1 MANDDPAP
9 RDVSLAFD
17 WLSRRLGE
25 LSVPT
30 RAVGRDPETAG
41 APPPSTEP
49 APAAGPPAPAAT
61 PLDTTAQTDATRSTA
76 TSAPSGWPMRSRARE
91 EQAPR
96 TPTPASVTAEDQLV
110 SSAPAGPL
118 GASASATPLLDKVG
132 RDLTALAHAGQLPVV
147 LGREAE
153 IDAVI
158 EILVRSRRHN
168 PLLVAP
174 EGTGR
179 TALVEGLAARIAAG
193 DVPALLRGRRII
205 EVSAGDL
212 TAGTQYRGQLEERL
226 GQFTTE
232 AARPDV
238 ILFFPDIHL
247 LAGAGTTESSAIGAD
262 AILGPALA
270 RGEITVIG
278 TTTPDEERRRIAR
291 SPSLAGQFMALTI
304 REIGRD
310 LTRRIMLGVR
320 DGLAVSRGV
329 RVSDAAID
337 VLLAYAD
344 ARIANRRFPDKA
356 LDLLEAAVANALV
369 AGRSRVDRTAAV
381 RVTELYERRVSATPT
396 LVRFGRDLRALAR
409 DNRIG
414 PVIGRDAEIDLVI
427 ETVMRSSK
435 RNPLLLGPAGSGK
448 TAIVEGFAIRLET
461 GAVPASLR
469 DQHLFDVPLTGLAD
483 AIEAEPELL
492 SAFLAEASHPQVIV
506 FFDEIHLLT
515 RPAVRK
521 LAEAL
526 KPALARGEIA
536 CVGATTG
543 PEYQQTIEP
552 EAAIARRFSPI
563 SITPM
568 DEAAVAAVLRG
579 VRDKLAGG
587 RGVAVDDA
595 ALAEITTLATQWIPN
610 RAFPDKGVD
619 LIEQSVAYALT
630 HGLTAVDP
638 PVVRLVVARMVG
650 MPLDPAA
657 ALASLRTDLGSA
669 GVLDQ
674 ATIDSLV
681 GRLGSALRGVDARPE
696 RPNASV
702 LLTGSAAGA
711 VDGLASAIATGI
723 YGRATAR
730 IDIELAS
737 MSDDSAVSTLLGS
750 APGLIGSERPLP
762 LHELTRSPFSVVV
775 LRNVDRCSDAVCQ
788 AIVAALEA
796 GAFTDAMGR
805 RLPLGGAVVLMTGS
819 AVPGLLD
826 PELLAACDLVVE
838 AAAPA
843 GSGSEDVQRL
853 LLAPLAVR
861 FARTGV
867 TVTFGPEFA
876 AWVASRQPGDGEAG
890 LTWLDRVLVP
900 ALVASMPPGATSLTA
915 EVRDDRP
922 VLVEPAG
929 ITARDGESPA
939 EGLLEPG

>member
-1 MANDDPAP
+1 MAKDDPAP

-17 WLSRRLGE
+17 WLSRRLAE
-25 LSVPT
+25 MPDPT
-30 RAVGRDPETAG
+30 RAATRDPEPID
-41 APPPSTEP
+41 APTPTTVP
-49 APAAGPPAPAAT
+49 APMPTSTPAAT
-61 PLDTTAQTDATRSTA
+61 RVPASAPEAVATR
-76 TSAPSGWPMRSRARE
+76 
-91 EQAPR
+91 
-96 TPTPASVTAEDQLV
+96 TPEPVAHDVQPAS
-110 SSAPAGPL
+110 SPPASGSP
-118 GASASATPLLDKVG
+118 TPLLDKVG
-132 RDLTALAHAGQLPVV
+132 RDLTALARAGQLPAV

-179 TALVEGLAARIAAG
+179 TAIVEGLAARIAAH
-193 DVPALLRGRRII
+193 DVPALLEGRRII

-226 GQFTTE
+226 GQFAAE

-262 AILGPALA
+262 AILGPALS
-270 RGEITVIG
+270 RGEITIIG

-291 SPSLAGQFMALTI
+291 SPSLAGQFMALTV

-320 DGLAVSRGV
+320 DALALSRGV

-337 VLLAYAD
+337 ILLAYAD
-344 ARIANRRFPDKA
+344 TRIANRRFPDKA

-369 AGRSRVDRTAAV
+369 AGRTRVDRTAAV
-381 RVTELYERRVSATPT
+381 RVTELYEGRVSATPT

-427 ETVMRSSK
+427 ETVMRSTK

-448 TAIVEGFAIRLET
+448 TAIVEGFAIRLES
-461 GAVPASLR
+461 GAVPEPLR
-469 DQHLFDVPLTGLAD
+469 DRHIFDVPLTGLAD

-515 RPAVRK
+515 RPGVRK

-543 PEYQQTIEP
+543 PEYQQAIEP

-563 SITPM
+563 SVTPM

-587 RGVAVDDA
+587 RGVALDDA
-595 ALAEITTLATQWIPN
+595 ALAEITTLAAQWIPN

-650 MPLDPAA
+650 MPLDPTA
-657 ALASLRTDLGSA
+657 ALASLRSSLVSSGT
-669 GVLDQ
+669 LDQ
-674 ATIDSLV
+674 PAIDGLV

-696 RPNASV
+696 RPNATA
-702 LLTGSAAGA
+702 LLTGPAAA
-711 VDGLASAIATGI
+711 VADGLASAIATTV

-730 IDIELAS
+730 IDIELS
-737 MSDDSAVSTLLGS
+737 GMSDDSAVSTLLGS

-775 LRNVDRCSDAVCQ
+775 LRNVDRCSEAVRQ

-805 RLPLGGAVVLMTGS
+805 RLPLGGAVVVMTSPATAGGHLD
-819 AVPGLLD
+819 PGLV
-826 PELLAACDLVVE
+826 AACDLVVE
-838 AAAPA
+838 ASAPA
-843 GSGSEDVQRL
+843 ASGSDDVQRTL
-853 LLAPLAVR
+853 LEPLAAR

-915 EVRDDRP
+915 EVHDDRP
-922 VLVEPAG
+922 ILVEPAG
-929 ITARDGESPA
+929 VSGREDESPA
-939 EGLLEPG
+939 DPRPEPG

>member
-1 MANDDPAP
+1 MRP
-9 RDVSLAFD
+9 R
-17 WLSRRLGE
+17 RRLAA
-25 LSVPT
+25 P
-30 RAVGRDPETAG
+30 ATAA
-41 APPPSTEP
+41 APLPSGDGSASRSPASP
-49 APAAGPPAPAAT
+49 APA
-61 PLDTTAQTDATRSTA
+61 
-76 TSAPSGWPMRSRARE
+76 SGSP
-91 EQAPR
+91 
-96 TPTPASVTAEDQLV
+96 
-110 SSAPAGPL
+110 
-118 GASASATPLLDKVG
+118 TPLLDKVG
-132 RDLTALAHAGQLPVV
+132 RDLTALAGAGQLPVV

-168 PLLVAP
+168 PLIVAP

-179 TALVEGLAARIAAG
+179 TAIVEGLAARIAAG
-193 DVPALLRGRRII
+193 DVPALLKGRRII

-226 GQFTTE
+226 GQFVAE
-232 AARPDV
+232 AMRPDV

-247 LAGAGTTESSAIGAD
+247 LAGAGATESSAIGAD
-262 AILGPALA
+262 AILGPAIS
-270 RGEITVIG
+270 RGEITIIG

-291 SPSLAGQFMALTI
+291 SPSLAGQLMTLTI
-304 REIGRD
+304 REIDRD

-320 DGLAVSRGV
+320 DALAGSRGV
-329 RVSDAAID
+329 RVSDAAIE
-337 VLLAYAD
+337 VLLAFAD
-344 ARIANRRFPDKA
+344 TRIANRRFPDKA

-369 AGRSRVDRTAAV
+369 AGRRRVDRTAAV

-396 LVRFGRDLRALAR
+396 LARFGRDLRALAR
-409 DNRIG
+409 DDRIG

-427 ETVMRSSK
+427 ETVMRSTK

-448 TAIVEGFAIRLET
+448 TAIVEGFAIRLES
-461 GAVPASLR
+461 GAVPGPLR
-469 DQHLFDVPLTGLAD
+469 DRHIFDVPLTGLAD

-515 RPAVRK
+515 SPGVRK

-543 PEYQQTIEP
+543 PEYQQAIEP

-563 SITPM
+563 SVTPM

-579 VRDKLAGG
+579 VRDRLAGA
-587 RGVAVDDA
+587 RGVALDDA

-650 MPLDPAA
+650 MPLDPGA
-657 ALASLRTDLGSA
+657 ALASLRTALVSA
-669 GVLDQ
+669 GTLDPS
-674 ATIDSLV
+674 AIDGLL

-702 LLTGSAAGA
+702 LLAGPAAA
-711 VDGLASAIATGI
+711 MADDLASAIATSI

-730 IDIELAS
+730 IDIELGG
-737 MSDDSAVSTLLGS
+737 MGDDSAISTLLGS

-775 LRNVDRCSDAVCQ
+775 LRNVDRCAGAIRQ

-805 RLPLGGAVVLMTGS
+805 RLPLGAAVVLMTSPATAGD
-819 AVPGLLD
+819 LLD
-826 PELLAACDLVVE
+826 PDLLAAIDLVIE
-838 AAAPA
+838 APA
-843 GSGSEDVQRL
+843 
-853 LLAPLAVR
+853 
-861 FARTGV
+861 
-867 TVTFGPEFA
+867 
-876 AWVASRQPGDGEAG
+876 AG
-890 LTWLDRVLVP
+890 LRVRTRCSGRCWLPSPCASPGP
-900 ALVASMPPGATSLTA
+900 A
-915 EVRDDRP
+915 
-922 VLVEPAG
+922 
-929 ITARDGESPA
+929 
-939 EGLLEPG
+939 

>member
-1 MANDDPAP
+1 MANDDPAL
-9 RDVSLAFD
+9 RDIGLAVD

-25 LSVPT
+25 LSVPP
-30 RAVGRDPETAG
+30 RPVGRDPEPAG
-41 APPPSTEP
+41 AS
-49 APAAGPPAPAAT
+49 T
-61 PLDTTAQTDATRSTA
+61 PLPSPV
-76 TSAPSGWPMRSRARE
+76 APSAGA
-91 EQAPR
+91 R
-96 TPTPASVTAEDQLV
+96 TPTAS
-110 SSAPAGPL
+110 
-118 GASASATPLLDKVG
+118 GASTPSPTPSAALEATAPRATAPVAADTRPGSPPAAPGSPTPLLDKVG
-132 RDLTALAHAGQLPVV
+132 RDLTALARAGQLPVI

-179 TALVEGLAARIAAG
+179 TAIVEGLAARIAAG
-193 DVPALLRGRRII
+193 DVPALLQDRRII
-205 EVSAGDL
+205 EVAAGDL

-226 GQFTTE
+226 AQFAAE
-232 AARPDV
+232 AAGPGI

-247 LAGAGTTESSAIGAD
+247 LAGAGATESSAIGAD
-262 AILGPALA
+262 AILGPALS

-278 TTTPDEERRRIAR
+278 TTTPDEDRRRIAR
-291 SPSLAGQFMALTI
+291 SPALAGQFMALTI

-320 DGLAVSRGV
+320 DALAGSRGV
-329 RVSDAAID
+329 RVSDAAIE
-337 VLLAYAD
+337 VLLAFAD
-344 ARIANRRFPDKA
+344 TRIANRRFPDKA

-369 AGRSRVDRTAAV
+369 GGRRRVDRAAAV
-381 RVTELYERRVSATPT
+381 RVTVLYERRVSATPT

-409 DNRIG
+409 DGRIG

-427 ETVMRSSK
+427 ETVMRSTK

-448 TAIVEGFAIRLET
+448 TAIVEGFAIRLEA
-461 GAVPASLR
+461 GSVPGSLR
-469 DQHLFDVPLTGLAD
+469 DQHIFDVPLTGLAD

-492 SAFLAEASHPQVIV
+492 SAFLAEAAHPQVIV

-543 PEYQQTIEP
+543 PEYQQTIEL

-563 SITPM
+563 SVTPM

-587 RGVAVDDA
+587 RGVELDDA
-595 ALAEITTLATQWIPN
+595 ALGEITALATQWIPN

-638 PVVRLVVARMVG
+638 LVVRLVVARMVG
-650 MPLDPAA
+650 MPLDPGA
-657 ALASLRTDLGSA
+657 ALASLRTTLGAA
-669 GVLDQ
+669 GALDP
-674 ATIDSLV
+674 ATIDRIV

-702 LLTGSAAGA
+702 LLTGTAAAA
-711 VDGLASAIATGI
+711 VDGLASAIAATV

-730 IDIELAS
+730 IDIELS
-737 MSDDSAVSTLLGS
+737 GMSDDSAVSTLLGS

-775 LRNVDRCSDAVCQ
+775 LRNVDRCSEAIRQ
-788 AIVAALEA
+788 AIVAALAA

-805 RLPLGGAVVLMTGS
+805 RLPLGGAVVVMTSS
-819 AVPGLLD
+819 AALGGLLD
-826 PELLAACDLVVE
+826 PELVAACDLVVE
-838 AAAPA
+838 ASAPA
-843 GSGSEDVQRL
+843 ASGSDDVQRL
-853 LLAPLAVR
+853 LLAPLAAR

-876 AWVASRQPGDGEAG
+876 AWVASQHPGDGEAG

-900 ALVASMPPGATSLTA
+900 ALVASMAPGATNVTA
-915 EVRDDRP
+915 EIRDGRP
-922 VLVEPAG
+922 VLIEPAG
-929 ITARDGESPA
+929 ATGRGS
-939 EGLLEPG
+939 EPG